1 MKHGK
6 WCPLRGFDA
15 LPVYQLAALF
25 YVPTG
30 QVTYRMTYNQSP
42 LSVFAVVSITL
53 SGVFLLTFCSI
64 IAVTG

>member
-1 MKHGK
+1 MPPPGTTH
-6 WCPLRGFDA
+6 LMYITDISA
-15 LPVYQLAALF
+15 F

-30 QVTYRMTYNQSP
+30 KVTYRMTYNQSP

-53 SGVFLLTFCSI
+53 SGVFLLTFSSI